1 MQTFSVKVS
10 FKNSRISTGRTS
22 VNTLQRTLTTSISE
36 RLDSSTK
43 VHSFYRKRENLRF
56 TFTVELGSVV
66 QKIGT
71 SESSSSK
78 RNVFNFDMVLRVF
91 PGHPRSFPRTTLHK
105 VPPQSAHTR
114 SGH

>member
-22 VNTLQRTLTTSISE
+22 VSMQRTLTASISE
-36 RLDSSTK
+36 KLDLSTK
-43 VHSFYRKRENLRF
+43 VHSFYRRRENLRF
-56 TFTVELGSVV
+56 TFTVELGSVA